1 MKSGDV
7 ANLLLIVVFVV
18 FAYVVL
24 IHPARKRA
32 RAVTAL
38 QEALS
43 AGDRIML
50 TSGIF
55 GRVVNIDGDSVHVEV
70 APGVVLTAH
79 RGAVGKIVTD
89 IPAETAAASND
100 DHTPKTETVTE
111 AQDGHDDNNSG
122 RGTI

>member
-7 ANLLLIVVFVV
+7 ANVLLIVVFIV

-24 IHPARKRA
+24 IRPARKRA
-32 RAVTAL
+32 RAVAAL

-43 AGDRIML
+43 SGDHIML

-55 GRVVNIDGDSVHVEV
+55 GRVVDIDGENVNVEV

-89 IPAETAAASND
+89 TPPDLAADSID
-100 DHTPKTETVTE
+100 DHPADPESATE
-111 AQDGHDDNNSG
+111 AQDGRGNNSN

>member
-1 MKSGDV
+1 MKPDDV
-7 ANLLLIVVFVV
+7 ANLLPIVVLVV
-18 FAYVVL
+18 LAYVLL
-24 IHPARKRA
+24 IRPARKRA
-32 RAVTAL
+32 RDAATL

-43 AGDRIML
+43 AGDQIML

-55 GRVVNIDGDSVHVEV
+55 GRVVNIDGESVHVEI

-79 RGAVGKIVTD
+79 RGAVGKIVAD
-89 IPAETAAASND
+89 IPADTAAASND

-111 AQDGHDDNNSG
+111 AQDGHDDNNST

>member
-1 MKSGDV
+1 VKSGDV

-24 IHPARKRA
+24 IRPARKRA